1 MAQDMSA
8 AAPHPVE
15 RLAEED
21 TLSLAE
27 RAYRRLRDS
36 IVQGALQAGSRIS
49 ERSLATA
56 LGISAQPVRE
66 ALRRLEQDGMVVTL
80 PRRGTV
86 VAEFGPER
94 LAEMGRIRAALEGAA
109 AALAAQRAD
118 DAALAGLDA
127 QLAAMRAATE
137 AGRADLVSDANERF
151 HALIHAAT
159 GNVFLIRSLAALR
172 AYDHFGRIR
181 ALGATPQELPRALA
195 EHAGILDALRAQD
208 PDTAES
214 RMRAHVLRSLE
225 VGGLLPGKGTPPA

>member
-1 MAQDMSA
+1 MSA
-8 AAPHPVE
+8 AASHPVE

-36 IVQGALQAGSRIS
+36 IVQGALPAGSRIS
-49 ERSLATA
+49 ERSLAAA

-94 LAEMGRIRAALEGAA
+94 QAEMGRIRAALEGAA
-109 AALAAQRAD
+109 AALAAARAD
-118 DAALAGLDA
+118 AEALAALEA
-127 QLAAMRAATE
+127 QLQAMRDATAAGKPE
-137 AGRADLVSDANERF
+137 LVSEANERF
-151 HALIHAAT
+151 HALIHKAT
-159 GNVFLIRSLAALR
+159 DNIFLIRSLAALR
-172 AYDHFGRIR
+172 AYDHFGRVR
-181 ALGATPQELPRALA
+181 ALNATPKELPRALR
-195 EHAGILDALRAQD
+195 EHAGILAALQARD
-208 PDTAES
+208 PDTAEG

-225 VGGLLPGKGTPPA
+225 VGGLLPATRKRPA

>member
-1 MAQDMSA
+1 MSA
-8 AAPHPVE
+8 AAPYPVE

-36 IVQGALQAGSRIS
+36 IVQGALPPGSRIS
-49 ERSLATA
+49 ERSLAAA

-94 LAEMGRIRAALEGAA
+94 QAEMGRIRAALEGAA
-109 AALAAQRAD
+109 AALAAERAD
-118 DAALAGLDA
+118 AATLAALEA
-127 QLAAMRAATE
+127 QLQAMQEATE
-137 AGRADLVSDANERF
+137 AGRPDLVSAANERF
-151 HALIHAAT
+151 HALIHGAT

-172 AYDHFGRIR
+172 AFDHVGRVR
-181 ALGATPQELPRALA
+181 ALNSTPKELPRALR
-195 EHAGILDALRAQD
+195 EHAGILAALQARD
-208 PDTAES
+208 PETAEA

-225 VGGLLPGKGTPPA
+225 VGGLLPHRPDRRRRTP

>member
-1 MAQDMSA
+1 MSA
-8 AAPHPVE
+8 TAPHPVE

-36 IVQGALQAGSRIS
+36 IVQGALVAGSRIS

-94 LAEMGRIRAALEGAA
+94 QAEMGRIRAALEGAA
-109 AALAAQRAD
+109 AALAA
-118 DAALAGLDA
+118 
-127 QLAAMRAATE
+127 
-137 AGRADLVSDANERF
+137 GRADATALAALEALLQAMRDATAAGRPELVSEANERF
-151 HALIHAAT
+151 HALIHKAT
-159 GNVFLIRSLAALR
+159 ENVFLIRSLAALR
-172 AYDHFGRIR
+172 AYDHFGRVR
-181 ALGATPQELPRALA
+181 ALGATPKELPRALR
-195 EHAGILDALRAQD
+195 EHAGILAALQARD
-208 PDTAES
+208 PDAAET

-225 VGGLLPGKGTPPA
+225 VGGLLPPARKRPA

>member
-1 MAQDMSA
+1 MSA

-36 IVQGALQAGSRIS
+36 IVQGALPAGSRIS

-94 LAEMGRIRAALEGAA
+94 QAEMGRIRAALEGAA
-109 AALAAQRAD
+109 AALAAARAD
-118 DAALAGLDA
+118 DAALAALDA
-127 QLAAMRAATE
+127 QLQAMRDATAAGKPE
-137 AGRADLVSDANERF
+137 LVSEANERF
-151 HALIHAAT
+151 HALIHKAT
-159 GNVFLIRSLAALR
+159 DNVFLIRSLAALR
-172 AYDHFGRIR
+172 AYDHFGRVR
-181 ALGATPQELPRALA
+181 ALNATPKELPRALR
-195 EHAGILDALRAQD
+195 EHAAILSALQAKD
-208 PDTAES
+208 PDAAEG

-225 VGGLLPGKGTPPA
+225 VGGLLPSTRKRPA

>member
-1 MAQDMSA
+1 MSA
-8 AAPHPVE
+8 TAPHPVE

-36 IVQGALQAGSRIS
+36 IVQGALVAGSRIS

-94 LAEMGRIRAALEGAA
+94 QAEMGRIRAALESAA
-109 AALAAQRAD
+109 AALAAGRAD
-118 DAALAGLDA
+118 ATALAALDA
-127 QLAAMRAATE
+127 QLQAMRDATA
-137 AGRADLVSDANERF
+137 AGRPELVSEANERF
-151 HALIHAAT
+151 HALIHKAT
-159 GNVFLIRSLAALR
+159 ENVFLIRSLAALR
-172 AYDHFGRIR
+172 AYDHFGRVR
-181 ALGATPQELPRALA
+181 ALGATPKELPRALR
-195 EHAGILDALRAQD
+195 EHAGILAALQARD
-208 PDTAES
+208 PDAAET

-225 VGGLLPGKGTPPA
+225 VGGLLPPARKRPA

>member
-1 MAQDMSA
+1 MAPDMSA

-109 AALAAQRAD
+109 AALAAQRGDA
-118 DAALAGLDA
+118 AALAGLDA
-127 QLAAMRAATE
+127 QLAAMRVATE

-195 EHAGILDALRAQD
+195 EHAGILAALQAQD

-225 VGGLLPGKGTPPA
+225 VGGLLPAKGTPPA